1 MIRVDIGG
9 FPFQIKQRWDEVTFQ
24 EALKLHTCTKP
35 LDVIRVLSVPN
46 MPELNLH
53 ADLLL
58 AVYELVSFVEEFP
71 EPHGQPVKIADWSY
85 REFELVRKAVAEC
98 PLGVTFALGQVA
110 DILGSSSINDGVR
123 AVAALQQF
131 AEDWA
136 DTGLFDAKDPTPEEI
151 AAGVHKLQAYGAYGI
166 LQAVAKKYGM
176 RPQDVEKESCVWVL
190 TEWTYQMA
198 ERDFVANLQKTEK

>member
-9 FPFQIKQRWDEVTFQ
+9 FPFQIKQRWDEVTFS
-24 EALKLHTCTKP
+24 EALRLYACKKP
-35 LDVIRVLSVPN
+35 LDVVRVLSVPN

-58 AVYELVSFVEEFP
+58 ALYELTSFVEEFP
-71 EPHGQPVKIADWSY
+71 EAHGAPMKIASWSY
-85 REFELVRKAVAEC
+85 REFENVRKAVAEC
-98 PLGVTFALGQVA
+98 PLGVPFALGRVA
-110 DILGSSSINDGVR
+110 DILGYNTINEGVR

-131 AEDWA
+131 TQDWA
-136 DTGLFDAKDPTPEEI
+136 DTGLFDTKEPTPEEI
-151 AAGVHKLQAYGAYGI
+151 AAGVQRLQAYGAYGI

-176 RPQDVEKESCVWVL
+176 KPQDVEKESCVWVL